1 MARSATS
8 DTALRSL
15 IRKLESTSVLTG
27 EARQAI
33 QKLPVSIRLLTPD
46 QDLVEDGEWPA
57 QCGLLV
63 EGWSCR
69 YKLLAEG
76 RRQILSFHIAGD
88 IPDLQSLHLGV
99 LDHGVAALTP
109 CTFALVPH
117 ESLRHLTRT
126 FPDVAALLWRETL
139 IDAGI
144 FRAWITAIGRRSAYG
159 GIAHLFCELY
169 LRQEA
174 VGLAADHRCP
184 MPVRQTDL
192 ADAMGLTAVHINR
205 VLKEMRDANLIAFE
219 RRELVIR
226 DWKRLYEA
234 AEFDL
239 TYLHLKNLVT

>member
-1 MARSATS
+1 MVRSAIA
-8 DTALRSL
+8 DTALEAL
-15 IRKLESTSVLTG
+15 IRKLESTSDLT
-27 EARQAI
+27 EEERRAI
-33 QKLPVSIRLLTPD
+33 QKLPVSIRPLAPS
-46 QDLVEDGEWPA
+46 QDLVADGERPV

-63 EGWSCR
+63 EGWSYR

-76 RRQILSFHIAGD
+76 RRQILSFHVAGD
-88 IPDLQSLHLGV
+88 TPDLQSLHLDE
-99 LDHGVAALTP
+99 LDHGVAALTS
-109 CTFALVPH
+109 CTFALIPH
-117 ESLRHLTRT
+117 DSLRHLTRT

-144 FRAWITAIGRRSAYG
+144 FRAWIAAIGRRSAYG

-192 ADAMGLTAVHINR
+192 ADAMGLTSVHINR
-205 VLKEMRDANLIAFE
+205 VLKEMRDADLITFE

-226 DWKRLYEA
+226 DWKRLCDA
-234 AEFDL
+234 AEFDP
-239 TYLHLKNLVT
+239 TYLHLKNLAA